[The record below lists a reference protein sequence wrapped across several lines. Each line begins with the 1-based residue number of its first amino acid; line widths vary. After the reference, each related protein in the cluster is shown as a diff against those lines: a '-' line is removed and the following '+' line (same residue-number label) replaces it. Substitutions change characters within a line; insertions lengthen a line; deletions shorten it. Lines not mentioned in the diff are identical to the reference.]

1 MCAHGIVVDPSTSV
15 LRSGLTLG
23 GMIGALFMAALQI
36 NKDPDN
42 DPWLH

>member
-1 MCAHGIVVDPSTSV
+1 MASWWIPA
-15 LRSGLTLG
+15 LAFFSGLTLG